1 MCSVLSL
8 WNAQHKMKL
17 RALNWPGNVD
27 QIIACTWQLPHTSY
41 SKSLGQ
47 RHCGDL
53 RGGVVS
59 QETYEKHMI
68 AFNMRASL
76 FTESTAS
83 SCVHRTPTKKKKK
96 KTLPSSAVFTH
107 LSKLLQDD
115 CTKFS
120 LNLVPEI
127 SGLRRSLMSS
137 ENGKSWKSMQKSSL
151 GNLKLTTPPKVK
163 MAPNN
168 LPLRQ
173 GESSSRPS
181 LLGSILGLGSVLVNM
196 MFDSSLLYHTGH
208 INANLYYFTNLSYRF
223 WRASFPQPPN
233 I

>member
-1 MCSVLSL
+1 MAVASYIIQQIPWSATL
-8 WNAQHKMKL
+8 WRSA
-17 RALNWPGNVD
+17 
-27 QIIACTWQLPHTSY
+27 
-41 SKSLGQ
+41 
-47 RHCGDL
+47 
-53 RGGVVS
+53 GGVVS
-59 QETYEKHMI
+59 QETYEKNMI

-76 FTESTAS
+76 FTDWINSFLLCTS
-83 SCVHRTPTKKKKK
+83 HPPKKK

-107 LSKLLQDD
+107 LSKLLQND
-115 CTKFS
+115 CTKLS

-127 SGLRRSLMSS
+127 SGLHRSLMSS
-137 ENGKSWKSMQKSSL
+137 ESGKSWKSMQKSSL
-151 GNLKLTTPPKVK
+151 GNLKLSTPPKVK

-181 LLGSILGLGSVLVNM
+181 FLGSILGLGSVLVNM
-196 MFDSSLLYHTGH
+196 MFDSSFLYHTGH